1 MKKLIKEIDD
11 LYSVSQRNQWEEI
24 EDSFLKTAAA
34 AGCFKDGFTPNV
46 KDPDL
51 GIDAVEQKKKDD
63 ATGIL
68 ISVFHTNKES
78 KKNPGRTL
86 SYQYS
91 GASPN
96 YEYVGTVAYKC
107 KQLEKRTNP
116 DFLSGV
122 GKELYNVLTTPIA
135 NNGLGYKG
143 YGDVKG
149 TDILN
154 YELVNLNTD
163 PDLKEGGRFY
173 EKVKGIK
180 GFFNTLQNQKLN
192 IWLWKPRKGTGAVLD
207 IPAEQEKI
215 LNKYIN
221 DNDKYYKCAKGG
233 FDSGEVTSIDLS
245 VSYPDVFDKGFLVCK
260 NYSDISTTKKDCS
273 VVIDEYMKEIKRY
286 NNSGGKM
293 KPTSAFFNTRKPK
306 INACIAQNLGK
317 MPLRNKEM
325 KFFQS
330 LRASSPFFLGNIGES
345 KDNLTSIIRES
356 LRIVKKRKNSY

>member
-116 DFLSGV
+116 KYLSGISQ
-122 GKELYNVLTTPIA
+122 ELHDVLLTPIA
-135 NNGLGYKG
+135 NGGLGYKG

-163 PDLKEGGRFY
+163 PDLKKGGRFY
-173 EKVKGIK
+173 EKVAGIPQ
-180 GFFNTLQNQKLN
+180 FFETIQNQKLN
-192 IWLWKPRKGTGAVLD
+192 IWLWKPALASAPVLD
-207 IPAEQEKI
+207 IPKKQASVYE
-215 LNKYIN
+215 
-221 DNDKYYKCAKGG
+221 YYKNKGFTPCAKG
-233 FDSGEVTSIDLS
+233 EYNEQEIAAIDLS
-245 VSYPDVFDKGFLVCK
+245 IDYPQSFKPGTRVCK
-260 NYSDISTTKKDCS
+260 KFEDMSTTEQDCRGI
-273 VVIDEYMKEIKRY
+273 IDSYMAEIEKY
-286 NNSGGKM
+286 NNVGGTI
-293 KPTSAFFNTRKPK
+293 KPSADFLNTIKPSVK
-306 INACIAQNLGK
+306 VCIRDNFGK
-317 MPLRNKEM
+317 MPLRNKKM
-325 KFFQS
+325 KFLKS

>member
-1 MKKLIKEIDD
+1 MKKLIKEQD
-11 LYSVSQRNQWEEI
+11 LYKTSQVNLWGDI
-24 EDSFLKTAAA
+24 KDPYLKTAAA
-34 AGCFKDGFTPNV
+34 AGCFGQGFEPNV
-46 KDPDL
+46 KEPTFE
-51 GIDAVEQKKKDD
+51 IDAIEQKGQDR
-63 ATGIL
+63 ATGL
-68 ISVFHTNKES
+68 PISIFHTSKES
-78 KKNPGRTL
+78 TKNPKHRL

-91 GASPN
+91 GMSPD
-96 YEYVGTVAYKC
+96 YKYLGTLAYKC
-107 KQLEKRTNP
+107 KQLEERTNP
-116 DFLSGV
+116 NFLSGV
-122 GKELYNVLTTPIA
+122 GGELYNVLTTPIA

-149 TDILN
+149 TDIQN
-154 YELVNLNTD
+154 YQLVNLNTD

-173 EKVKGIK
+173 DKVKGIPQ
-180 GFFNTLQNQKLN
+180 FLETVQNQKLN
-192 IWLWKPRKGTGAVLD
+192 IWLWKPRKATGAVLD

-221 DNDKYYKCAKGG
+221 NNDKYYKCAKGS

-306 INACIAQNLGK
+306 INACIAENLGK